1 MLRPAE
7 TELADQRLPA
17 LPHRTSHQ
25 PENPLVGERLGDGDI
40 PFEMSQIGRRAV
52 SRVQREELAFDVRLQ
67 LVGQV
72 HSRQLRRFAHP
83 RAPARRSIRET
94 SRRPRPAVRERRRR
108 HDAVDRNSRRI
119 RPCAPPMAAVGA
131 SSASYTDALRRE
143 VARTPFSPGDD
154 VERRSDS
161 GRFTRPQSCG
171 DDRCDPR
178 QDTQPDGRR
187 HQIGVD
193 QPPYRLPAVRPHGR
207 HAGDPQ
213 LGADFVRH
221 MDRIAP
227 PPVDLVH
234 QLRIRLRETDLV
246 SGLRQQGADK
256 TAADLAGP
264 EMNGSLHDRRSF
276 SAVASPYRTP
286 PSRNGAED
294 CIFRKE

>member
-83 RAPARRSIRET
+83 RAPLNVPFVKRLGGHVQRFGKGDG
-94 SRRPRPAVRERRRR
+94 R
-108 HDAVDRNSRRI
+108 HDAVDRTVGESDRALRPCGRRRI
-119 RPCAPPMAAVGA
+119 QRLVYGRFEARGRTHAVLA
-131 SSASYTDALRRE
+131 
-143 VARTPFSPGDD
+143 GDD

-276 SAVASPYRTP
+276 PTVASPYRTP

>member
-1 MLRPAE
+1 MGVAVEAVTRHQSPPALAHGGFDDGVDLLVGNA
-7 TELADQRLPA
+7 LADGHVA
-17 LPHRTSHQ
+17 LHAA
-25 PENPLVGERLGDGDI
+25 
-40 PFEMSQIGRRAV
+40 QIGRNGVA
-52 SRVQREELAFDVRLQ
+52 RVEREELALDVGDQVVGRIHAGDFGYGALECGALDVPFEEAFDDHVDRVLA
-67 LVGQV
+67 LD
-72 HSRQLRRFAHP
+72 
-83 RAPARRSIRET
+83 
-94 SRRPRPAVRERRRR
+94 RR
-108 HDAVDRNSRRI
+108 HDAVDRTVGESDRALRPCGRRRI
-119 RPCAPPMAAVGA
+119 QRLVYGRFEARGRTHAVLA
-131 SSASYTDALRRE
+131 
-143 VARTPFSPGDD
+143 GDD